1 MTSTSRTD
9 DFIPDEPFVLIF
21 IGMDIGSDFS
31 IKYPADVYAA
41 VHGYWRMN
49 PGELVNS
56 PGFLVLAR
64 SATRV
69 LGAYRVKTWV
79 PSPRPDDEGRWGF
92 VGEPAELS
100 AQLRYVGKRVPD
112 RYRPLGERNPIRF
125 VAPDTD
131 DS

>member
-56 PGFLVLAR
+56 PGFLVLAPVCYPSSR
-64 SATRV
+64 RISGKN
-69 LGAYRVKTWV
+69 LGSF
-79 PSPRPDDEGRWGF
+79 PS
-92 VGEPAELS
+92 S
-100 AQLRYVGKRVPD
+100 
-112 RYRPLGERNPIRF
+112 
-125 VAPDTD
+125 
-131 DS
+131 